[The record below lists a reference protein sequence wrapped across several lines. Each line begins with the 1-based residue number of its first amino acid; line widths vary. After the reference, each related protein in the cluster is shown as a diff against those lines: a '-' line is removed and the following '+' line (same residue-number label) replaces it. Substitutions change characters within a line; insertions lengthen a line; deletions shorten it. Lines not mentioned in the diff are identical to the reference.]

1 MTDEQKPS
9 GAEELLTNVATT
21 IGSALGTVAAKV
33 NEFSK
38 VAGAEA
44 KRQRPRAKAG
54 KKSRPAGRS
63 KRKAKPAKRAAKSA
77 GRKRPARKKSRR

>member
-38 VAGAEA
+38 VASAEA
-44 KRQRPRAKAG
+44 KRQRPRAKAR

-77 GRKRPARKKSRR
+77 GRKHVARKKPRR

>member
-44 KRQRPRAKAG
+44 KRQRPRAKAR
-54 KKSRPAGRS
+54 KKSRPAKRS
-63 KRKAKPAKRAAKSA
+63 KRSAKPAKRAAKSA

>member
-38 VAGAEA
+38 VASAEA
-44 KRQRPRAKAG
+44 KRQRPRAKAR
-54 KKSRPAGRS
+54 KKSRPASRS

-77 GRKRPARKKSRR
+77 GRKGPAGKKSRR

>member
-9 GAEELLTNVATT
+9 GAEEMLTSVATT

-38 VAGAEA
+38 AASGPA
-44 KRQRPRAKAG
+44 KRRPRPKAKQ
-54 KKSRPAGRS
+54 KSRPASRK
-63 KRKAKPAKRAAKSA
+63 KRPAKAKRPTKSA
-77 GRKRPARKKSRR
+77 GRKSKARKKSKR

>member
-44 KRQRPRAKAG
+44 KRQRPRAKAR
-54 KKSRPAGRS
+54 KKSRPAKRS
-63 KRKAKPAKRAAKSA
+63 KRSAKPAKRAAKSV

>member
-38 VAGAEA
+38 VASAEA
-44 KRQRPRAKAG
+44 KRQRPRAKAK
-54 KKSRPAGRS
+54 KKSRSVKRS
-63 KRKAKPAKRAAKSA
+63 KRSAKPAKRTAKSA
-77 GRKRPARKKSRR
+77 GRKRTARKKSRR

>member
-38 VAGAEA
+38 VASAEA
-44 KRQRPRAKAG
+44 KRQRPRAKAR

-77 GRKRPARKKSRR
+77 GRKRVTRKKSRR

>member
-38 VAGAEA
+38 VASAEA
-44 KRQRPRAKAG
+44 RRQRPRAKAR
-54 KKSRPAGRS
+54 KKSRPAKRS
-63 KRKAKPAKRAAKSA
+63 KRGAKPAKRTAKSA
-77 GRKRPARKKSRR
+77 GRKRPARRKSRR

>member
-38 VAGAEA
+38 VASAEA
-44 KRQRPRAKAG
+44 KRQRPRAKAR
-54 KKSRPAGRS
+54 KKSRPAKRS
-63 KRKAKPAKRAAKSA
+63 KRSAKPAKRAAKSA
-77 GRKRPARKKSRR
+77 SRKRPARKKSRR

>member
-38 VAGAEA
+38 VASAEA
-44 KRQRPRAKAG
+44 KRQRPRAKAR
-54 KKSRPAGRS
+54 KKSRPASRS

-77 GRKRPARKKSRR
+77 GRKRVARKKSRR

>member
-44 KRQRPRAKAG
+44 RRQRPRAKAR
-54 KKSRPAGRS
+54 KKSRPAKRS
-63 KRKAKPAKRAAKSA
+63 KRSAKPAKRAAKSA
-77 GRKRPARKKSRR
+77 SRKRRARKKSRR

>member
-38 VAGAEA
+38 VASTEA
-44 KRQRPRAKAG
+44 KRQRPRPKAR
-54 KKSRPAGRS
+54 KKSRPAKRS
-63 KRKAKPAKRAAKSA
+63 KKSAKPAKRAAKSA

>member
-38 VAGAEA
+38 VASAEA
-44 KRQRPRAKAG
+44 KRQRPRAKAR
-54 KKSRPAGRS
+54 KKSRPASRS

>member
-44 KRQRPRAKAG
+44 RRQRPRAKAR
-54 KKSRPAGRS
+54 KKSRPAKRS
-63 KRKAKPAKRAAKSA
+63 KRSAKPAKRAAKSA
-77 GRKRPARKKSRR
+77 SRKRPARKKSRR

>member
-33 NEFSK
+33 NEFSR
-38 VAGAEA
+38 VASAEA
-44 KRQRPRAKAG
+44 KRKRPRAKA
-54 KKSRPAGRS
+54 S
-63 KRKAKPAKRAAKSA
+63 KRKKSAKKSKRTSKAAKPPS
-77 GRKRPARKKSRR
+77 RKRKARKKSRR

>member
-38 VAGAEA
+38 VASAEA
-44 KRQRPRAKAG
+44 RKRPRAKA
-54 KKSRPAGRS
+54 KKKARPAKRS
-63 KRKAKPAKRAAKSA
+63 KRGTKPAKRAAKSA
-77 GRKRPARKKSRR
+77 SSKRPARKKSRR

>member
-44 KRQRPRAKAG
+44 KRQRPRAKAR
-54 KKSRPAGRS
+54 KKSRPAKRS
-63 KRKAKPAKRAAKSA
+63 KRSAKPAKRAAKSA
-77 GRKRPARKKSRR
+77 SRKRPARKKSRR

>member
-38 VAGAEA
+38 VASAEA
-44 KRQRPRAKAG
+44 KRQRPRAKA
-54 KKSRPAGRS
+54 S
-63 KRKAKPAKRAAKSA
+63 KRKKSAKKSKRTSKAAKPPS
-77 GRKRPARKKSRR
+77 RKRKARKKSRR

>member
-44 KRQRPRAKAG
+44 RRQRPRAKAR
-54 KKSRPAGRS
+54 KKSRSAKRS
-63 KRKAKPAKRAAKSA
+63 KRSAKPAKRAAKSA
-77 GRKRPARKKSRR
+77 SRKRPARKKSRR

>member
-44 KRQRPRAKAG
+44 KRQRPRAKAR
-54 KKSRPAGRS
+54 KKSRPAKRS
-63 KRKAKPAKRAAKSA
+63 KRSAKPAKRAAKSA
-77 GRKRPARKKSRR
+77 RRKRPARKKSRR